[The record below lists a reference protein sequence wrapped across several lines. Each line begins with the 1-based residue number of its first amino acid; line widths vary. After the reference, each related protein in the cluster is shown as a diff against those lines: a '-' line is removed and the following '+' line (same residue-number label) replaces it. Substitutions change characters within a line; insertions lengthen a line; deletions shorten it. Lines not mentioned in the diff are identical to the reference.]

1 MNSLRFPCASSFVS
15 ELTNTWIVSFSC
27 IRVQFFFF
35 FFSCF
40 SKNQT
45 GVKTEL
51 LDRKQ
56 MDASPFQM
64 TESRIL
70 SKTHLTDCSS
80 SNLLT

>member
-27 IRVQFFFF
+27 IRVQFIFFF
-35 FFSCF
+35 LF

>member
-27 IRVQFFFF
+27 IRVQFN

-40 SKNQT
+40 SKSQT